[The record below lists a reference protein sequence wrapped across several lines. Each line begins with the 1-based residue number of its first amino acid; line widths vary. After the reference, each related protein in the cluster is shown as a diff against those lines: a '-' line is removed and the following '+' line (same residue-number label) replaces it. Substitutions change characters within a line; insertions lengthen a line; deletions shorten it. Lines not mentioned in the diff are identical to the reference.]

1 MRKRLK
7 TIGMKSKKERRF
19 KIKAELKSL
28 EQNKISDETIET
40 MKSLAKI
47 DWNIY
52 KELVRSK
59 QIIPVYKFKSPKIIF
74 FNETENKFFY
84 FNPIFSKLFYCGKF
98 VD

>member
-1 MRKRLK
+1 METKKEKRLK
-7 TIGMKSKKERRF
+7 I
-19 KIKAELKSL
+19 KIELKSL
-28 EQNKISDETIET
+28 EQNKISNETIET

-47 DWNIY
+47 DWNMY

-59 QIIPVYKFKSPKIIF
+59 QVIPVYKFKSPKSVF
-74 FNETENKFFY
+74 FDESENKFFY